1 MFDIGFWELV
11 LISVVGLVVLG
22 PERLPHAIRSVSRF
36 VGAAKSMANS
46 VKDELSH
53 ELKVQELQE
62 NLRKAE
68 QMGMD
73 DLSPELKSSVEE
85 LKKVADWVAM
95 FRPEKL
101 RIEGHTD
108 SDGQASVNQR
118 LSTFRAKAVK
128 QALVSQYQ
136 LSEEMIGAVGFGEQR
151 PLVSNDSERNKA
163 MNRRIEIIIWE

>member
-11 LISVVGLVVLG
+11 LISVVGLIVLG

-36 VGAAKSMANS
+36 IGAAKSMANS

-85 LKKVADWVAM
+85 LKKAAQSVN
-95 FRPEKL
+95 RPYAKN
-101 RIEGHTD
+101 TD
-108 SDGQASVNQR
+108 SEAEPVK
-118 LSTFRAKAVK
+118 TEPAAEKVEKA
-128 QALVSQYQ
+128 
-136 LSEEMIGAVGFGEQR
+136 EESKVTAA
-151 PLVSNDSERNKA
+151 DKKA
-163 MNRRIEIIIWE
+163 E

>member
-36 VGAAKSMANS
+36 IGAAKSMANS

-85 LKKVADWVAM
+85 LKKAAQSVN
-95 FRPEKL
+95 RPYAKN
-101 RIEGHTD
+101 TD
-108 SDGQASVNQR
+108 SEAEPVKTEPAAEKVEKVQESKVTAADK
-118 LSTFRAKAVK
+118 KA
-128 QALVSQYQ
+128 
-136 LSEEMIGAVGFGEQR
+136 E
-151 PLVSNDSERNKA
+151 
-163 MNRRIEIIIWE
+163 

>member
-22 PERLPHAIRSVSRF
+22 PERLPVAIRSVSKF

-68 QMGMD
+68 QMGME
-73 DLSPELKSSVEE
+73 DLSPELKSSVEQ
-85 LKKVADWVAM
+85 LKQAAQDVQRPYASKSDSATNSTETADDKVA
-95 FRPEKL
+95 
-101 RIEGHTD
+101 
-108 SDGQASVNQR
+108 SVQ
-118 LSTFRAKAVK
+118 SA
-128 QALVSQYQ
+128 
-136 LSEEMIGAVGFGEQR
+136 
-151 PLVSNDSERNKA
+151 NDSAGVVESLETQTPPQADKKA
-163 MNRRIEIIIWE
+163 E

>member
-1 MFDIGFWELV
+1 VFDIGFWELV

-36 VGAAKSMANS
+36 IGAAKSMANS

-85 LKKVADWVAM
+85 LKKAAQSVN
-95 FRPEKL
+95 RPYAKN
-101 RIEGHTD
+101 TD
-108 SDGQASVNQR
+108 SEAEPVK
-118 LSTFRAKAVK
+118 TEPAVEEAVK
-128 QALVSQYQ
+128 AQESKVTA
-136 LSEEMIGAVGFGEQR
+136 A
-151 PLVSNDSERNKA
+151 DKKA
-163 MNRRIEIIIWE
+163 E

>member
-68 QMGMD
+68 QMGMK

-85 LKKVADWVAM
+85 LK
-95 FRPEKL
+95 
-101 RIEGHTD
+101 
-108 SDGQASVNQR
+108 QAAQSVNR
-118 LSTFRAKAVK
+118 PYAEKTESDIKPVKAEPV
-128 QALVSQYQ
+128 VESV
-136 LSEEMIGAVGFGEQR
+136 E
-151 PLVSNDSERNKA
+151 KA
-163 MNRRIEIIIWE
+163 EDIKVTAADKKAE

>member
-22 PERLPHAIRSVSRF
+22 PERLPHAIRSVSKF
-36 VGAAKSMANS
+36 IGAAKNMANS

-68 QMGMD
+68 QMGME

-85 LKKVADWVAM
+85 LK
-95 FRPEKL
+95 
-101 RIEGHTD
+101 
-108 SDGQASVNQR
+108 QAAQDV
-118 LSTFRAKAVK
+118 
-128 QALVSQYQ
+128 
-136 LSEEMIGAVGFGEQR
+136 QR
-151 PLVSNDSERNKA
+151 PYASKSDSAAHVAEDQSEPVSVQSANDSAGSVENLTTSTAPQADKKA
-163 MNRRIEIIIWE
+163 E

>member
-36 VGAAKSMANS
+36 VGAAKSMANN

-68 QMGMD
+68 QMGMK

-85 LKKVADWVAM
+85 LK
-95 FRPEKL
+95 
-101 RIEGHTD
+101 
-108 SDGQASVNQR
+108 QAAQSVNR
-118 LSTFRAKAVK
+118 PYAENTESDAKPVK
-128 QALVSQYQ
+128 AEPVVESV
-136 LSEEMIGAVGFGEQR
+136 E
-151 PLVSNDSERNKA
+151 KA
-163 MNRRIEIIIWE
+163 EDIKVTAADKKAE

>member
-85 LKKVADWVAM
+85 LKKAA
-95 FRPEKL
+95 
-101 RIEGHTD
+101 
-108 SDGQASVNQR
+108 QSVNR
-118 LSTFRAKAVK
+118 PYAEPTKSEAEPKREAPATETVEKA
-128 QALVSQYQ
+128 
-136 LSEEMIGAVGFGEQR
+136 EEIKVTAA
-151 PLVSNDSERNKA
+151 DKKA
-163 MNRRIEIIIWE
+163 E

>member
-36 VGAAKSMANS
+36 VGAAKSMANN

-68 QMGMD
+68 QMGMK
-73 DLSPELKSSVEE
+73 DLSPELRSSVEE
-85 LKKVADWVAM
+85 LK
-95 FRPEKL
+95 
-101 RIEGHTD
+101 
-108 SDGQASVNQR
+108 QAAQSVNR
-118 LSTFRAKAVK
+118 PYAENTESDAKPAKAEPTVES
-128 QALVSQYQ
+128 V
-136 LSEEMIGAVGFGEQR
+136 E
-151 PLVSNDSERNKA
+151 KA
-163 MNRRIEIIIWE
+163 EDIKVTAADKKAE

>member
-36 VGAAKSMANS
+36 IGAAKSMANS

-85 LKKVADWVAM
+85 LKRAAQSVN
-95 FRPEKL
+95 RPYAKN
-101 RIEGHTD
+101 TD
-108 SDGQASVNQR
+108 SEAEPV
-118 LSTFRAKAVK
+118 TTEPAAEKVEKA
-128 QALVSQYQ
+128 
-136 LSEEMIGAVGFGEQR
+136 EESKVTAA
-151 PLVSNDSERNKA
+151 DKKA
-163 MNRRIEIIIWE
+163 E

>member
-36 VGAAKSMANS
+36 IGAAKSMANS

-68 QMGMD
+68 QMGMK

-85 LKKVADWVAM
+85 LK
-95 FRPEKL
+95 
-101 RIEGHTD
+101 
-108 SDGQASVNQR
+108 QAAQSVNR
-118 LSTFRAKAVK
+118 PYAEKTESDTKPVKAEPV
-128 QALVSQYQ
+128 VESV
-136 LSEEMIGAVGFGEQR
+136 E
-151 PLVSNDSERNKA
+151 KA
-163 MNRRIEIIIWE
+163 EDIKVTAADKKAE

>member
-22 PERLPHAIRSVSRF
+22 PERLPHAIRSVSKF

-68 QMGMD
+68 QMGME
-73 DLSPELKSSVEE
+73 DLSPELKSSVEQ
-85 LKKVADWVAM
+85 L
-95 FRPEKL
+95 
-101 RIEGHTD
+101 
-108 SDGQASVNQR
+108 
-118 LSTFRAKAVK
+118 K
-128 QALVSQYQ
+128 QAAQDV
-136 LSEEMIGAVGFGEQR
+136 QR
-151 PLVSNDSERNKA
+151 PYASKSDSATNSTEIVDEKVESTQNANDSVGEAESLQAQPSPQADKKA
-163 MNRRIEIIIWE
+163 E